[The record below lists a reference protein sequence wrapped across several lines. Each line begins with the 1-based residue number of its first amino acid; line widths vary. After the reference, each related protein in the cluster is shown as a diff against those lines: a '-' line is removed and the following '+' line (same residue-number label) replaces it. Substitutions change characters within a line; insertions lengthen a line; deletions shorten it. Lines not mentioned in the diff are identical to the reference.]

1 MTWKSYGDQTVAAKN
16 GRAESKPEALS
27 MPLMLTVPVSFS
39 VPPAF
44 TPWRM
49 KNVPR
54 VTMKL
59 GSFVRTTV

>member
-1 MTWKSYGDQTVAAKN
+1 
-16 GRAESKPEALS
+16 

-44 TPWRM
+44 TPCRM
-49 KNVPR
+49 KNVPS

-59 GSFVRTTV
+59 GSRVRTTV

>member
-1 MTWKSYGDQTVAAKN
+1 
-16 GRAESKPEALS
+16 

-49 KNVPR
+49 KNVAR

>member
-1 MTWKSYGDQTVAAKN
+1 M
-16 GRAESKPEALS
+16 PE
-27 MPLMLTVPVSFS
+27 MFTVPVSFS

-44 TPWRM
+44 TPCRM

-59 GSFVRTTV
+59 GSRVRTTV